1 MNSFITK
8 DSDTEKLE
16 DSQLEKETKS
26 EEADGKSKVEKSAL
40 KEKDE
45 SDSKQ

>member
-8 DSDTEKLE
+8 DSDTEKSE

-26 EEADGKSKVEKSAL
+26 EDADGKSKVEMSVL

-45 SDSKQ
+45 SDSKR